1 MSLREMLS
9 DYWYAFQQELFPRLE
24 SELGPMG
31 ERYELFVAVL
41 ELVRV
46 EALLPYFRGQAG
58 RPGGGPRGA
67 GARLHSQGRV
77 RRSDDARPDRAS

>member
-46 EALLPYFRGQAG
+46 EALLPYFRGQVG
-58 RPGGGPRGA
+58 RAGGGPRGA

-77 RRSDDARPDRAS
+77 RRSDDAQPD

>member
-46 EALLPYFRGQAG
+46 EALLPYFRGG
-58 RPGGGPRGA
+58 RAAGGGPRGA
-67 GARLHSQGRV
+67 GARLHSQGGV